1 MLEVEDKVDVVEIR
15 FLLQVS
21 DELRQLKLLHEVEVL
36 LQAEQLELFF
46 VVLLLRAQLFRLF
59 G

>member
-1 MLEVEDKVDVVEIR
+1 MLEVEDEVDVVEIR